1 MKEFRDKVVVV
12 TGAASGIGRALA
24 IRLGREGAA
33 LVLWDVDET
42 GVKETEALVD
52 GSPRVMTALVDVA
65 DRTAVETFARRAIE
79 EMGHVDAIINNA
91 GVTASSTIE
100 EISYEDFDW
109 ILGINL
115 HGVIHG
121 VKSFLPH
128 LRTRPEAHIVNI
140 SSINAFLPFPGN
152 GPYNISKYAVQGLS
166 ETLMQELLGTKVSV
180 TCVHPG
186 GIKTNIARNAR
197 HATLAD
203 AEHFD
208 RVARTSADEA
218 ARIILRA
225 MQRRKRRLFIGIDS
239 KLMQLVK
246 RLLPMTAV
254 AVVGRIGQRER
265 ARREASELPSG

>member
-91 GVTASSTIE
+91 GVTASATIE

-197 HATLAD
+197 HATPAD

-208 RVARTSADEA
+208 RAARTSADEA

>member
-91 GVTASSTIE
+91 GVTASATIE

-197 HATLAD
+197 HATPAD

>member
-1 MKEFRDKVVVV
+1 VGDRH
-12 TGAASGIGRALA
+12 GRPFVA

-91 GVTASSTIE
+91 GVTASATIE

-208 RVARTSADEA
+208 RAARTSADEA

-225 MQRRKRRLFIGIDS
+225 RQRRKRRHFIGIDS